1 MLLRHGV
8 GALEN
13 FCVNEEGYIV
23 LVNSILRRLML
34 ALILAGFALPA
45 QSETLVGSN
54 IDSRVLVGLKVNS
67 GGVQAHMPE
76 GWASIPFPGG
86 PLKGSNLLFA
96 LIDGVLEMDPE
107 GKSLDPASRRAAV
120 LVGLGKKDDTVRMY
134 VLRILTTV
142 PERNPYGVATAA
154 EIARTKSLSGP
165 SNGARAS
172 SDEWRIASAE
182 GGELVFSLDY
192 TTGKR
197 GWSPGELFP
206 FSAADP
212 EFSRIYRYEQ
222 MVDLVVSTP
231 LGKPSSGKYSL
242 TNSIAELDA
251 VFDGSQEII
260 AVMDVPVYFRKVYL
274 P

>member
-1 MLLRHGV
+1 MPHRSFRIPVIRASRSISIKAMTELRDRSAVACRCLSLSAQLTQINDLACDFVMLLRHGV

-23 LVNSILRRLML
+23 LVNSILRRLVL

-192 TTGKR
+192 TTG
-197 GWSPGELFP
+197 
-206 FSAADP
+206 
-212 EFSRIYRYEQ
+212 
-222 MVDLVVSTP
+222 
-231 LGKPSSGKYSL
+231 
-242 TNSIAELDA
+242 
-251 VFDGSQEII
+251 
-260 AVMDVPVYFRKVYL
+260 
-274 P
+274 